1 MFRLFNFF
9 WFVFDNCQ
17 TLDKEIW
24 KSKKTKGFYNL
35 TGMLGFLSI
44 GFIITIVA
52 SFAIVYFDNHRP
64 PAELRLYNVES
75 GKTMYVNTYDDILPN
90 SEKVGKWVQNIVPR
104 LFKYDFLNIDKNLD
118 NNKKYFSEKEAERF
132 TNMIKNGPLYKE
144 VKDLHIDAS
153 LFLLDKP
160 RLLNERYYPL
170 LDKYGFLYEVSGILV
185 KKGAT
190 KTVMQ
195 KVNMDIYV
203 TTDKNDN
210 LTNPHGLLINHLKA
224 AGSE

>member
-9 WFVFDNCQ
+9 WLIFDNCQ
-17 TLDKEIW
+17 TLDKEIGS
-24 KSKKTKGFYNL
+24 SKKANGFYNL

-64 PAELRLYNVES
+64 PAELRLYNVENS
-75 GKTMYVNTYDDILPN
+75 KTMYVNTYDDILPN
-90 SEKVGKWVQNIVPR
+90 SEKVGKWVQNIIPR
-104 LFKYDFLNIDKNLD
+104 LFKYDFLNVDKNLD

-144 VKDLHIDAS
+144 IKGLHIDAS

-170 LDKYGFLYEVSGILV
+170 SDTYGYLYEVSGILV

-190 KTVMQ
+190 RTVMQ
-195 KVNMDIYV
+195 KVDMDIYV